1 MCLYCHPRL
10 DSSNL
15 IYQTLDSSVVYA
27 AFHAATE
34 VALDYQNIVFYSHL
48 LGGNRGW

>member
-1 MCLYCHPRL
+1 MQLYCHPYL

-34 VALDYQNIVFYSHL
+34 VALDYQDIILFSHL
-48 LGGNRGW
+48 LVGNYGW